1 MTNTI
6 ITILVIAAVIVVL
19 YILFKIFKLIT
30 RLLLIAIFLIIAYVT
45 NPGIEKHTTAVK
57 EKAEKEDIK
66 IHNKSVAISDF
77 KIFSLTKVVDGE
89 DERLVGAGLFTRVWI
104 FRALE

>member
-6 ITILVIAAVIVVL
+6 ITILVVAAVIVVL

-30 RLLLIAIFLIIAYVT
+30 RLLFIAIFLVIAYLT
-45 NPGIEKHTTAVK
+45 NPGLEKHTLKVK
-57 EKAEKEDIK
+57 EKAAHDNAKLR
-66 IHNKSVAISDF
+66 NKSVAISDF
-77 KIFSLTKVVDGE
+77 KIFSLTKVVDGD

>member
-30 RLLLIAIFLIIAYVT
+30 RLLLIAIFLIIAYLT
-45 NPGIEKHTTAVK
+45 NPSLEKHTLKVK
-57 EKAEKEDIK
+57 EKAEKDHVK
-66 IHNKSVAISDF
+66 FGNKSVAISDF
-77 KIFSLTKVVDGE
+77 KIFSLTKIVHGD

>member
-1 MTNTI
+1 MTNSI

-30 RLLLIAIFLIIAYVT
+30 RLLLIAVFLIIAYLT
-45 NPGIEKHTTAVK
+45 NPSLEKHTLAVK
-57 EKAEKEDIK
+57 AKAEKDNVK
-66 IHNKSVAISDF
+66 FQNKSVTVNDF
-77 KIFSLTKVVDGE
+77 KIFSLTKVTSD
-89 DERLVGAGLFTRVWI
+89 DDKRLVGAGLFTRVWI